1 MPNIMIA
8 YTCLELYIIIII
20 TLHIVIQL
28 INNIINVGKY
38 CTKFTVH
45 DCNTGG
51 NCITG
56 QCSPVEYLE
65 KQKNSVQP

>member
-28 INNIINVGKY
+28 INNIINVGKH
-38 CTKFTVH
+38 CTEDETRV
-45 DCNTGG
+45 G
-51 NCITG
+51 
-56 QCSPVEYLE
+56 
-65 KQKNSVQP
+65 